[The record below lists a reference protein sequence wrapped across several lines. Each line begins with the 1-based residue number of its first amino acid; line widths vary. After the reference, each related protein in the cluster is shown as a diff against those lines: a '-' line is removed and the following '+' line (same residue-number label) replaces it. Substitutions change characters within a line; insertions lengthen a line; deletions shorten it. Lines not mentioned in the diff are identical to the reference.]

1 MDQRPVIERLRED
14 RQLIDAIL
22 GGEQELFGA
31 LVERE
36 APSVT
41 AICRRMV
48 GDPIEAQDVA
58 QDAFLQAY
66 RGLAMF
72 RGDAPFSAWLR
83 RIAIRA
89 AVARLATRRDET
101 TLDAEALDPRAASLQ
116 SGDNPETAA
125 LAVEERTAV
134 LDAVRT
140 LPEPQRE
147 AILLR
152 FFGDMSLQEI
162 ASNSDLPVGTVKS
175 RLHRG
180 IAALRDHLE
189 PRSAR

>member
-1 MDQRPVIERLRED
+1 MTERLNDD

-22 GGEQELFGA
+22 AGDQELFRA

-36 APSVT
+36 APQVT

-66 RGLAMF
+66 RGLATY

-101 TLDAEALDPRAASLQ
+101 TLDTEALDPRAAALQ
-116 SGDNPETAA
+116 SGDNPEATA
-125 LAVEERTAV
+125 LAVEERAAV
-134 LDAVRT
+134 IEAVQG
-140 LPEPQRE
+140 LPEPQRD
-147 AILLR
+147 AIVLR
-152 FFGDMSLQEI
+152 FFGEMSLDEI
-162 ASNSDLPVGTVKS
+162 AANTDQPVGTVKS

-180 IAALRDHLE
+180 IAALRDQLE